1 MKYSMIYD
9 WNEIIPHINF
19 CDLSFEQAHKWSIM
33 WSHCLTC
40 NFEYENVIYSF
51 LEKGFLTSGQQDPC
65 LKR

>member
-51 LEKGFLTSGQQDPC
+51 LEK
-65 LKR
+65 